1 MQRGGDATVGE
12 YQGVFGRTMLVGQQL
27 EVVPRIEEVL
37 ASSRPSWM
45 LGDRLVSQQNGQ
57 VAFVAFDDHEAMLHL
72 KSPKRIALV
81 AVDPIHNAVIG
92 IAVAGLTPPEAE
104 LETIAVA
111 AGWQRRGIARELF
124 GAVADALR
132 REQITEIHLEVRAS
146 NGKAVRFYR
155 ARGFGETG
163 RRPRYYADPVEDAI
177 LMSLLLGDLGR

>member
-1 MQRGGDATVGE
+1 MTDNG
-12 YQGVFGRTMLVGQQL
+12 LQL
-27 EVVPRIEEVL
+27 EIRPLRPEDIQRVVEL
-37 ASSRPSWM
+37 AAALAHAPHWPA
-45 LGDRLVSQQNGQ
+45 Q
-57 VAFVAFDDHEAMLHL
+57 VYEAMLHL